1 MITSLK
7 VTFWSSDALP
17 ERITINENCAFI
29 LKNWGNFCPKNNVTV
44 SEGYI
49 VEILLEY
56 FTEEEKDH
64 LVDLFCASVCVV
76 SGFNYLE
83 TDDLLFKI
91 KSQNEYTSFNEEQ
104 YYHACLLV
112 QKTFGRQHDMNA
124 ICKFYVAHKSLPL
137 HPMDLHPYHDT
148 FRTNYLLTEQLSIAQ
163 IIIICYSILEELGL
177 NIITKQNETSLIS
190 NGTKWNPEVYS
201 RLSTQ
206 LTECG
211 LDPNLE
217 IMWLSRNGIDRPFKS
232 KIINIEN
239 KCEWSEGEIIK
250 DFNIKLTDAILELS
264 YMRSKL
270 ASHNVGDRVTLLSV
284 YDAENAFH
292 LARIILLDYYKIKL
306 LNA

>member
-7 VTFWSSDALP
+7 VTFWSNKAIP
-17 ERITINENCAFI
+17 ERITINDNCAFI
-29 LKNWGNFCPKNNVTV
+29 LKNWGSFCPKNNVNV

-56 FTEEEKDH
+56 STDDEKEQ

-76 SGFNYLE
+76 SGFNYLD
-83 TDDLLFKI
+83 TDDLLLKLH
-91 KSQNEYTSFNEEQ
+91 SPNEYTSFNEEP
-104 YYHACLLV
+104 YYSACLLV
-112 QKTFGRQHDMNA
+112 QKIFGNQHNMNA
-124 ICKFYVAHKSLPL
+124 ICKLYVAHKITPL

-148 FRTNYLLTEQLSIAQ
+148 FKTNYQLTEQLSIAQ
-163 IIIICYSILEELGL
+163 IIIICYSVLEELGL
-177 NIITKQNETSLIS
+177 NIITKQNESSLIS
-190 NGTKWNPEVYS
+190 DGTKWNPEVYS

-217 IMWLSRNGIDRPFKS
+217 IIWLSRNGIDRPFKS
-232 KIINIEN
+232 KLISIDNE
-239 KCEWSEGEIIK
+239 CEWSDGDIIK

-270 ASHNVGDRVTLLSV
+270 ASHNVGDRVKLLSI

-292 LARIILLDYYKIKL
+292 LARITLLDYFKIKL
-306 LNA
+306 IDD